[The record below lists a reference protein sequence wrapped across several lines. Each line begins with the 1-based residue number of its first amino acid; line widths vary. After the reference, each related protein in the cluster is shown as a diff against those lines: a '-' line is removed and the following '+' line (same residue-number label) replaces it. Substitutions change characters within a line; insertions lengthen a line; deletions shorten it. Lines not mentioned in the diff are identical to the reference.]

1 MQRLLTIIFTK
12 VRTQLQVHN
21 LPMATI
27 KNNWFIASI
36 TAILLLFGVF
46 FVVNAMDKEVIM
58 SQDNTVV
65 ETTWYFIGDNLSDA
79 TTASPENWT
88 TVDPELGCGTGSDL
102 PCAMT
107 VENAGDYSSLQQ
119 FLNGKTA
126 VDIRDI
132 HADSKR
138 AE

>member
-1 MQRLLTIIFTK
+1 
-12 VRTQLQVHN
+12 
-21 LPMATI
+21 MATV
-27 KNNWFIASI
+27 KNNWLLVG
-36 TAILLLFGVF
+36 TALIILLFGF
-46 FVVNAMDKEVIM
+46 FVIVNAMDTKEVIV
-58 SQDNTVV
+58 SQKSNVV
-65 ETTWYFIGDNLSDA
+65 ATTWYFIGDNLSDA

-88 TVDPELGCGTGSDL
+88 TVDPELGCGTGNDL

-107 VENAGDYSSLQQ
+107 VENANDYSSLQQ

-126 VDIRDI
+126 IDIRDT